1 MQTVHVCSNIN
12 THKGL
17 MDVTS
22 HYFKFL
28 AFFVIF
34 EHFYY
39 KALVQ
44 MQLNIICYVSDIL
57 HRLLQYM
64 LF

>member
-1 MQTVHVCSNIN
+1 
-12 THKGL
+12 